1 MNLRASKLL
10 DVQFDR
16 CVIDELD
23 LGEAHVER
31 LAFRDCTLRALRF
44 DHAQLRHVDLRGLD
58 LESISGVDS
67 LRGAVVSSTQAVDLA
82 RIFADHLGI
91 TVVDERSDT

>member
-1 MNLRASKLL
+1 MYDARLESVRITDSKLSFVNLRASKLA
-10 DVQFDR
+10 R
-16 CVIDELD
+16 CPV
-23 LGEAHVER
+23 R
-31 LAFRDCTLRALRF
+31 S
-44 DHAQLRHVDLRGLD
+44 LRHVDLRGLD

-82 RIFADHLGI
+82 RIFADHLGL